1 MGSDQ
6 RIMGSITR
14 TKPSN
19 GSGVYYVTDES
30 ISYTNQYIIMPMRT
44 TITLRRREVYG
55 NELHYV
61 VDSDQALALRELT
74 GQKTLTQQSISALK
88 RLGYTITYTY

>member
-1 MGSDQ
+1 M
-6 RIMGSITR
+6 
-14 TKPSN
+14 K
-19 GSGVYYVTDES
+19 
-30 ISYTNQYIIMPMRT
+30 MRT

-61 VDSDQALALRELT
+61 VDKDQALALRELT
-74 GQKTLTQQSISALK
+74 GQKTLTQQNISALK